1 MTEDTYVLSH
11 MLPIKWSPDEND
23 YETDKQAKRT
33 EVWLQKIADIFGEH
47 LLRWYA
53 GHYHMTCAGERYE
66 IVYNEIKKLEQREIF
81 VIWNKNDVNIFKGE
95 KSDS

>member
-1 MTEDTYVLSH
+1 MSYQH

-66 IVYNEIKKLEQREIF
+66 IVYNEIKKLE
-81 VIWNKNDVNIFKGE
+81 
-95 KSDS
+95 

>member
-1 MTEDTYVLSH
+1 MTTRLGKAASFKRKAAAWLAAVAITLGCGTTAFANN
-11 MLPIKWSPDEND
+11 SPEND

-66 IVYNEIKKLEQREIF
+66 IVYNEIKKLE
-81 VIWNKNDVNIFKGE
+81 
-95 KSDS
+95 